1 MISHYYKLVMNSW
14 SYLSKTSKHHECC
27 KIGRCFDLFSSIAK
41 QNAST
46 RLKAFCNGINDSNQK
61 SNW

>member
-1 MISHYYKLVMNSW
+1 MISQYYKLVMISLPC
-14 SYLSKTSKHHECC
+14 LSKTIKHHECC

-46 RLKAFCNGINDSNQK
+46 RLKAFCRGINDSNQK